1 MKPRDMVIAGVC
13 AVLGIAGAARI
24 FSTRKERAAEYV
36 RRSEEKA
43 RREKEAEEKR
53 RSESK

>member
-1 MKPRDMVIAGVC
+1 MKPRDMVIAGIC

-24 FSTRKERAAEYV
+24 FSTRKERAAEYI
-36 RRSEEKA
+36 RRSEEKV